1 LLFCCRKQH
10 ATESPGEL
18 KNKFATVSGA
28 QDALG
33 FTLELYIDGIPDEVQ
48 QLHVS
53 PALLGKIDSI
63 S

>member
-1 LLFCCRKQH
+1 MQLNVQ
-10 ATESPGEL
+10 GEL
-18 KNKFATVSGA
+18 KNKFATVSKA

-33 FTLELYIDGIPDEVQ
+33 ITLELYIDGIPDEVQ